1 VYTYKA
7 KVIKIVDGD
16 TMDVVTDLGFN
27 MTMKIRLRVMNID
40 TPEVFKPESEA
51 EALHGAEASRRA
63 KELLL
68 DKEVT
73 IQTFKDASAY
83 NRYSAKVTLSDGRDF
98 CEIMLKEGYQKKEK
112 YE

>member
-16 TMDVVTDLGFN
+16 TMDVAVDLGFN
-27 MTMKIRLRVMNID
+27 MTMRIRIRVMGID
-40 TPEVFKPESEA
+40 TPEVFKPESES
-51 EALHGAEASRRA
+51 EAIHGAEASRRA

-68 DKEVT
+68 DKDIT

-83 NRYSAKVTLSDGRDF
+83 NRYSAKITLPDGKDF
-98 CEIMLKEGYQKKEK
+98 CEIMLKEGFQKNEK